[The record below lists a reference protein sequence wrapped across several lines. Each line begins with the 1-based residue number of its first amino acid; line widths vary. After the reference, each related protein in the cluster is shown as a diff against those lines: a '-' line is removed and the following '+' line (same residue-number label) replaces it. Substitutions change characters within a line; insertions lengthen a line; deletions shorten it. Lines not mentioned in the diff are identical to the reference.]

1 MGAKRYSVLLFAL
14 ILVPSAYLAWTW
26 RDMPHLGLHY
36 DDTLYLVGAKS
47 LAEGQGYRIQ
57 SVPGQPFQTKYPP
70 VLSALLAP
78 VWKFGPSFP
87 QNLPLLTLFAW
98 LMFLACLFFMRATF
112 RRFGFGAGETWLL
125 TFVAAVHP
133 VVLLLGISLMSDL
146 LSLAIFLACLLVA
159 ERALQPTKGDPT
171 EGAWLALAAG
181 ALGGLAYLTRTSAL
195 PLALTAPLCFLLR
208 RRYSRALLF
217 FAGMLPALLGW
228 QFWTSAHMLR
238 TSDPALMF
246 YTNYLGMEMA
256 TVHLDNLGAVLW
268 HNLDG
273 LLRGIAKLIVFDAMP
288 TNAHFQQL
296 IGIAAIAGTV
306 RLMRRTRRIQYPA
319 AAAGFA
325 LLLSIYFFPS
335 DERILL
341 PVYPLLLMG
350 FWTEAKNLCS
360 VVRVSWHKPFLAD
373 RVGAV
378 LAGAA
383 VAVLAGFVAG
393 SYVLGA
399 VDFLP
404 KLQAACRNQRISH
417 LPVYGWIRSHAAP
430 AAAFYA
436 YDDVLLYLYT
446 GRPALGLPSP
456 PGRFYQGDAEA
467 QARQFALSVPEIARQ
482 HHLDYLM
489 VTEEDFYREG
499 IPGLV
504 WKAAGRDPQ
513 LQQEFATPHAAVYR
527 SPRS

>member
-360 VVRVSWHKPFLAD
+360 VVRAVEDAGIAEINFQLGGP
-373 RVGAV
+373 RQGALNQRLRQRIFDV
-378 LAGAA
+378 LLQRAAQRTRAIAA
-383 VAVLAGFVAG
+383 VARRSSRGCTWRFRRQADLHLLGHQVHVHLLHHQVDDLDQVVVGERAEQNHFVQAIEEFRIERLLH
-393 SYVLGA
+393 LGA
-399 VDFLP
+399 
-404 KLQAACRNQRISH
+404 
-417 LPVYGWIRSHAAP
+417 
-430 AAAFYA
+430 
-436 YDDVLLYLYT
+436 
-446 GRPALGLPSP
+446 
-456 PGRFYQGDAEA
+456 
-467 QARQFALSVPEIARQ
+467 
-482 HHLDYLM
+482 HHVFDL
-489 VTEEDFYREG
+489 R
-499 IPGLV
+499 
-504 WKAAGRDPQ
+504 
-513 LQQEFATPHAAVYR
+513 
-527 SPRS
+527 